1 MDGQQ
6 PVGQRQPHQGGG
18 MPPPPVASG
27 VMPMMGRG
35 GPMMMGHHGISGMP
49 TRLPFGRGWAR
60 PPPPPPP
67 RSKDGGREASRRGR
81 DKVDILDMT
90 YEEYLESFEK
100 VKGGDEQRDQQESQG
115 PGNVQMMTEE
125 QYIEH
130 CKKYTEQMGMPFDE
144 GMVRNHYQQM
154 KSQFPQQ

>member
-6 PVGQRQPHQGGG
+6 PVAQMQ
-18 MPPPPVASG
+18 PPPPGASG
-27 VMPMMGRG
+27 TMPMMMGRG

-49 TRLPFGRGWAR
+49 MRPPFGRDWAR

-67 RSKDGGREASRRGR
+67 RSKDGGREAGRRGR

-100 VKGGDEQRDQQESQG
+100 IKGGDDRDQQQSQG
-115 PGNVQMMTEE
+115 PGNELQANVQMMTEE
-125 QYIEH
+125 QYIEY

-154 KSQFPQQ
+154 KSQFTQQ